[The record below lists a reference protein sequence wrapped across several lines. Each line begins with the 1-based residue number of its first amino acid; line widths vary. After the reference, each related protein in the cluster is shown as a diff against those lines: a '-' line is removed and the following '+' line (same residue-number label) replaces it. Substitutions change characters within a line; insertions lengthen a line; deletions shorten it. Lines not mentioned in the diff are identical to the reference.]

1 MQWNLCLEI
10 PRFIARLKKM
20 GTGIFQKVISKTE
33 QKVGGRVAETKNK
46 RPPLMAGPF
55 QQALI

>member
-10 PRFIARLKKM
+10 PRFITRLKKM

-33 QKVGGRVAETKNK
+33 QKVGGRVAETKIK
-46 RPPLMAGPF
+46 GPPSWQGLF
-55 QQALI
+55 NSLD